1 MRRVTRYVSEA
12 ACPTSSRN
20 EDCRLGPPQ
29 PHPAGRGDA
38 DCTGDERRRRP
49 EESLRER
56 RADLLGAGDGPHCG
70 RRAALGRCAGY
81 SNRFGWVGGSQL
93 ATVREVVGWWTPSEG
108 ESWGVVAVVGPK

>member
-1 MRRVTRYVSEA
+1 MPDIVAERGLPPRA
-12 ACPTSSRN
+12 AAAASGGSR
-20 EDCRLGPPQ
+20 
-29 PHPAGRGDA
+29 GRGLH
-38 DCTGDERRRRP
+38 RRRAAAAAGGVAPR
-49 EESLRER
+49 EE